1 VERHLLPDEIDQL
14 LDGEVGFGS
23 APLKAHVR
31 SCDHCRGEL
40 ETASRLVHDLEHIP
54 HLAPSS
60 DFSNKVMSRVQIF
73 VPWYVALG
81 DSVRSLVPRSRGWR
95 IAAMGG
101 LATAALVLTTLSVLA
116 LTRLDGV
123 LFVAEMVW
131 DNLRGGAMSA
141 LSGLVAALLG
151 DGAGEAFRA
160 SGAIGVGVLFA
171 AVGLTG
177 LIAFGTLRAVAAR
190 SRAR

>member
-1 VERHLLPDEIDQL
+1 MERHLLPDEIDQL
-14 LDGEVGFGS
+14 LDGEVGFET

-40 ETASRLVHDLEHIP
+40 ETASLLVRDLEHIP
-54 HLAPSS
+54 HLAPSA

-73 VPWYVALG
+73 VPWYIALG
-81 DSVRSLVPRSRGWR
+81 DWVRSLVPRSRGWR
-95 IAAMGG
+95 IAATGG
-101 LATAALVLTTLSVLA
+101 LATAAVVLTTLSVLA

-141 LSGLVAALLG
+141 LTGLVATLLG

>member
-1 VERHLLPDEIDQL
+1 
-14 LDGEVGFGS
+14 
-23 APLKAHVR
+23 
-31 SCDHCRGEL
+31 
-40 ETASRLVHDLEHIP
+40 
-54 HLAPSS
+54 
-60 DFSNKVMSRVQIF
+60 
-73 VPWYVALG
+73 
-81 DSVRSLVPRSRGWR
+81 
-95 IAAMGG
+95 
-101 LATAALVLTTLSVLA
+101 VLTTLSVLA

-160 SGAIGVGVLFA
+160 SGAIGVGVLFGA
-171 AVGLTG
+171 FALTG